1 MRHRTAPTE
10 RNSLNGCTSWSN
22 GDARRRAGGACFIR
36 FGMITLR
43 GVTKQYASPA
53 GPFQA
58 LADVSLDITAGT
70 FTAIVGE
77 SGSGKSTLLS
87 VMSGVERASSGS
99 ITVGT
104 TALHTL
110 SEGALTQWRG
120 TAVGIVFQSF
130 HLLPTLTVAENVM
143 LPMDFC
149 DRWPLVE
156 RHARAMQLLERLG
169 VRDQADKR
177 PVTLSGGQQQRVAIA
192 RALAN
197 APDVLY
203 ADEPT
208 GNLDSRTA
216 DQILEL
222 FASLVADGLTV
233 VMVTH
238 AMRARHFASRT
249 IALGDGRILSDGPD
263 A

>member
-1 MRHRTAPTE
+1 ME
-10 RNSLNGCTSWSN
+10 RNSLNGCTRWSN
-22 GDARRRAGGACFIR
+22 GDASHRAGGACFIR

-58 LADVSLDITAGT
+58 LADVSLDIPAGT

-156 RHARAMQLLERLG
+156 RHARAVQLLERLG

-197 APDVLY
+197 KAKLIL

-208 GNLDSRTA
+208 GELDSKTTR
-216 DQILEL
+216 EL
-222 FASLVADGLTV
+222 LTFFRELIEQQHITMLMVSHDALVDAYVHQVLVLKDGV
-233 VMVTH
+233 VEQ
-238 AMRARHFASRT
+238 
-249 IALGDGRILSDGPD
+249 
-263 A
+263 

>member
-1 MRHRTAPTE
+1 ME
-10 RNSLNGCTSWSN
+10 RNSLNGCTRWSN
-22 GDARRRAGGACFIR
+22 GDASHRAGGACFIR

-58 LADVSLDITAGT
+58 LADVSLDIPAGT

-156 RHARAMQLLERLG
+156 RHARAVQLLERLG

-208 GNLDSRTA
+208 GNLDSLTA

-238 AMRARHFASRT
+238 AMRARDFASRT
-249 IALGDGRILSDGPD
+249 IALRDGRILSDGPD

>member
-1 MRHRTAPTE
+1 
-10 RNSLNGCTSWSN
+10 
-22 GDARRRAGGACFIR
+22 
-36 FGMITLR
+36 
-43 GVTKQYASPA
+43 
-53 GPFQA
+53 
-58 LADVSLDITAGT
+58 
-70 FTAIVGE
+70 
-77 SGSGKSTLLS
+77 
-87 VMSGVERASSGS
+87 MSCVDRASSGS

-156 RHARAMQLLERLG
+156 RHARAVQLLERLG

-197 APDVLY
+197 APVVLY

-208 GNLDSRTA
+208 GNLDSLTA

-238 AMRARHFASRT
+238 AMRARDFASRT
-249 IALGDGRILSDGPD
+249 IALRDGRILSDGPD